1 MFYSVHT
8 VQSGHSELG
17 VQQCICV
24 QSVHVTI
31 VLRASDSWDLQG
43 FTRITRIYPSM
54 TEDTGA
60 VN

>member
-17 VQQCICV
+17 VQQYICV
-24 QSVHVTI
+24 QSEHVTI

-43 FTRITRIYPSM
+43 LQELQGFTL
-54 TEDTGA
+54 
-60 VN
+60 V